1 MNSAFV
7 TLSDEQLAMVAGGD
21 NGNTTQTATAT
32 ATSSQT
38 ATSTNTN
45 VTATNSAV
53 GNILQV
59 AYNTAVAENLN
70 RSFNRSLNSR

>member
-7 TLSDEQLAMVAGGD
+7 TLSDEQLARVAGGE
-21 NGNTTQTATAT
+21 NVSQSASAT

-45 VTATNSAV
+45 VAATNSAV
-53 GNILQV
+53 GNIAQL
-59 AYNTAVAENLN
+59 AFNTAVAENLN